1 MSEIHQKGKQT
12 KTKEN
17 SDIFNERG
25 SVQRN
30 YLIKRSN
37 SIRELKKIN
46 SKKKGYF
53 EIIITKVN
61 RTPPS
66 NKLRNGDLIFVAE
79 TRGGIYAKGKVIESF
94 PVKEFET
101 VEEVL
106 NFSKQFK
113 DDSYWLNKIRS
124 FQEKLLITKAI
135 NLSFM
140 SILLVRNYFPKQY
153 HTMVH

>member
-53 EIIITKVN
+53 EIILETKDRV
-61 RTPPS
+61 
-66 NKLRNGDLIFVAE
+66 
-79 TRGGIYAKGKVIESF
+79 
-94 PVKEFET
+94 
-101 VEEVL
+101 
-106 NFSKQFK
+106 FSC
-113 DDSYWLNKIRS
+113 
-124 FQEKLLITKAI
+124 
-135 NLSFM
+135 
-140 SILLVRNYFPKQY
+140 
-153 HTMVH
+153 